1 MLESNT
7 LIVFMTLNEEE
18 MPGEKNSKMVNECK
32 SQPTYFR
39 PQLMR

>member
-18 MPGEKNSKMVNECK
+18 MPGEKKFQNGKWMQVSTDV
-32 SQPTYFR
+32 F
-39 PQLMR
+39 